1 MSVETFQEPEAITLR
16 GHQEEALEAIVRGLS
31 QRPGVEVPA
40 GLRVNV
46 KMATGTGKS
55 YVGAV
60 AGQRIAPRGSVL
72 VVVPTLDLLLQM
84 IGSWRRA
91 GRAGEMYAV
100 CSLEAGELPYG
111 VERSTNPVQI
121 AYWLSSAARRH
132 RPVTLFATYAST
144 GALQDA
150 YQVDPALMGGPV
162 PPLDLLL
169 CDEAHRSSG
178 SVEKTWTVV
187 HDQGAIPA
195 VRRLYMTATP
205 RVWAPPRSVRRREGA
220 YQPLEEGLL
229 CSMDDTAIYGE
240 CVFDLGLQAAVDQ
253 KLLAPFEIV
262 VLELRDP
269 VKNREAARR
278 QPLPYG
284 PGVGE
289 DEEDDQVHPERVAA
303 MQAALIKTMAERKLR
318 RVITF
323 HTRTIEARYFSETLN
338 QTVERLNGEDP
349 DKYPEEFWSQWISGE
364 HPTDF
369 RQEVIGGFG
378 TAENEGL
385 QHAVLSNCVVLG
397 EGVDIP
403 SADGVLLQGHGSMV
417 QNIQRIGR
425 AVRLDPDNP
434 DKVASLLVPVFLKD
448 DEEPDDFLES
458 DSYAP
463 LVKILTS
470 LRAHDAKVIENL
482 AVPQQGGHRT
492 SGRSAEAVQPPGL
505 TGPGGKPSFSLPV
518 RFLTPKDPDSLAL
531 FVRTRVLT
539 GEGQYW
545 REGISHARAWH
556 QEFGNLE
563 VPYSAMTGKEGKF
576 PLGKWLS
583 DRRVEYAAG
592 DLAPHRIDMLDA
604 LGMVWS
610 VPDARFEAGLDWARV
625 WAREHGGSL
634 AAPARASIGG
644 YPIGTWLS
652 ALRAAA
658 QVPADQ
664 AGALSTH
671 RRRLLEEI
679 DPWWCPTWP
688 ITWQRTYAAARR
700 WWLEADGRVDWAQL
714 PGDVVF
720 EGEPLGRWVQAQRA
734 GWAELDQEQR
744 DLLTAIGIEEDQEL
758 VAAKA
763 AAEAK
768 PKLSRIDRFQ
778 QGLAA
783 LAQFVER
790 ERHPRVPR
798 PHKEP
803 VEAVEAGPGGEEQ
816 VVVSHFALGTWL
828 NNQKARRAKLT
839 VGQLA
844 QLAEHGVE
852 WA

>member
-1 MSVETFQEPEAITLR
+1 MSVETFLAEAQEPKEITLR

-31 QRPGVEVPA
+31 QRPGVEVPD

-91 GRAGEMYAV
+91 GRSGRMYAV
-100 CSLEAGELPYG
+100 CSLEAGELPFG

-121 AYWLSSAARRH
+121 AYWLAAAARER

-144 GALQDA
+144 GAVQDA
-150 YQVDPALMGGPV
+150 YQVDPALLGGPV
-162 PPLDLLL
+162 PPLDLLV

-195 VRRLYMTATP
+195 GRRLYMTATP

-229 CSMDDTAIYGE
+229 CSMDDTAVYGE
-240 CVFDLGLQAAVDQ
+240 CVFDLGLQAAVDRG
-253 KLLAPFEIV
+253 LLAPFEIV

-269 VKNREAARR
+269 VRNREAARR

-303 MQAALIKTMAERKLR
+303 MQAALVKTMAERKLR

-338 QTVERLNGEDP
+338 QTVERLHTENPG
-349 DKYPEEFWSQWISGE
+349 KYPEEFWSQWISGE
-364 HPTDF
+364 HSTDF
-369 RQEVIGGFG
+369 RQEVINGFG
-378 TAENEGL
+378 SAESEGVR
-385 QHAVLSNCVVLG
+385 HAVMSNCLVLG

-403 SADGVLLQGHGSMV
+403 SADGVLLQGYGSMV

-434 DKVASLLVPVFLKD
+434 NKVASLLVVVFLKD

-470 LRAHDAKVIENL
+470 LRAHDAKVVENL
-482 AVPQQGGHRT
+482 AVPQRSGHRT

-505 TGPGGKPSFSLPV
+505 AGPDGAPSFRLPV
-518 RFLTPKDPDSLAL
+518 RFLTPRDPDSLAL

-545 REGISHARAWH
+545 REGIAHARAWH
-556 QEFGNLE
+556 QEFEDLD

-583 DRRVEYAAG
+583 GRRVEYAAG
-592 DLAPHRIDMLDA
+592 DLAPHRVDMLDR

-644 YPIGTWLS
+644 YPIGTWL
-652 ALRAAA
+652 AGLRAAA
-658 QVPADQ
+658 QVPGGQ
-664 AGALSTH
+664 AGALSAH
-671 RRRLLEEI
+671 RRRQLEEI
-679 DPWWCPTWP
+679 DPWWCPAWP
-688 ITWQRTYAAARR
+688 ITWQRSYATARR

-714 PGDVVF
+714 SDEVVF
-720 EGEPLGRWVQAQRA
+720 EGEQLGQWVRAQRA
-734 GWAELDQEQR
+734 VFAALDQEQQ
-744 DLLTAIGIEEDQEL
+744 DLLAAIGIEEDQEL
-758 VAAKA
+758 A
-763 AAEAK
+763 AARAAAAAR
-768 PKLSRIDRFQ
+768 PKVSRADRFQ

-783 LAQFVER
+783 LASFVER
-790 ERHPRVPR
+790 EGHARVPR
-798 PHKEP
+798 THKED
-803 VEAVEAGPGGEEQ
+803 GT
-816 VVVSHFALGTWL
+816 ALGTWL
-828 NNQKARRAKLT
+828 NNQKARRNKLSPEQL
-839 VGQLA
+839 GQLA
-844 QLAEHGVE
+844 GHGVE

>member
-31 QRPGVEVPA
+31 QRPGVEVPT

-84 IGSWRRA
+84 IGSWRRV

-121 AYWLSSAARRH
+121 AYWLSSAARRR
-132 RPVTLFATYAST
+132 RPVTLFATYASIS
-144 GALQDA
+144 AIQDA

-162 PPLDLLL
+162 PPLDLML

-178 SVEKTWTVV
+178 SLEKTWTVV

-229 CSMDDTAIYGE
+229 CSMDDTTIYGE

-289 DEEDDQVHPERVAA
+289 DEEDDQVHPERIAA
-303 MQAALIKTMAERKLR
+303 IQAALVKTMAERKLR

-338 QTVERLNGEDP
+338 QTAERLNGEDP
-349 DKYPEEFWSQWISGE
+349 DKYPDEFWSQWISGE

-369 RQEVIGGFG
+369 RHEVIGGFG

-434 DKVASLLVPVFLKD
+434 NKVASLLVPVFLKD

-470 LRAHDAKVIENL
+470 LRAHDAKVVENL
-482 AVPQQGGHRT
+482 AVPQRSGHRT
-492 SGRSAEAVQPPGL
+492 SGRSAEAVQLPGL

-592 DLAPHRIDMLDA
+592 DLAPHRVDMLDV

-610 VPDARFEAGLDWARV
+610 VPDARFEAGLDWART

-658 QVPADQ
+658 QVPDGQ
-664 AGALSTH
+664 AGALSAH
-671 RRRLLEEI
+671 RRRLLEKI
-679 DPWWCPTWP
+679 DPWWCPAWP

-700 WWLEADGRVDWAQL
+700 WWLEADGRVDWVQL
-714 PGDVVF
+714 PEEVVF
-720 EGEPLGRWVQAQRA
+720 EGEPLGRWVRAQRA
-734 GWAELDQEQR
+734 GWAELDQDQR
-744 DLLTAIGIEEDQEL
+744 DLLTALGIEADQEL
-758 VAAKA
+758 VAAKQA
-763 AAEAK
+763 AAAK
-768 PKLSRIDRFQ
+768 PKTSRADRFGA
-778 QGLAA
+778 GLAA
-783 LAQFVER
+783 LAAFVER
-790 ERHPRVPR
+790 EGHAKVPR
-798 PHKEP
+798 THKEN
-803 VEAVEAGPGGEEQ
+803 G
-816 VVVSHFALGTWL
+816 VSLGTWL
-828 NNQKARRAKLT
+828 NNQKARRDKLT
-839 VGQLA
+839 REQLGQLQA
-844 QLAEHGVE
+844 LGVG
-852 WA
+852 W